1 VEYRPFSNIC
11 RQAESRYFDLV
22 IVTTLAVQ
30 ASTQV
35 QMIKE
40 TCYCDVAE
48 CIALIVVGRFV
59 QLLRFFLLVSDC
71 ECCHTLHTIARGNVW
86 VGIIPSCNGDDEV
99 DDLKICQLWR
109 ER

>member
-1 VEYRPFSNIC
+1 MIILP
-11 RQAESRYFDLV
+11 
-22 IVTTLAVQ
+22 VQ

-71 ECCHTLHTIARGNVW
+71 ECCHTLHTIAGGNIW
-86 VGIIPSCNGDDEV
+86 VRIVPSRDGNNEV
-99 DDLKICQLWR
+99 DDLKMC
-109 ER
+109 